1 MQLAFL
7 DDGVAVGRY
16 KVADIAAKRVNPRF
30 RLGRDHVDVELI
42 RRRRQRGNI
51 VRTLFALEVV
61 EGRVDGLG
69 SREIKR
75 RVLLRGIELFDC
87 EVLKSC
93 ALSSL
98 VGDKKFVARVVKM
111 AKRNFPSCV

>member
-7 DDGVAVGRY
+7 HDGVAVRRY
-16 KVADIAAKRVNPRF
+16 KVADIAAKQVNPGF

-42 RRRRQRGNI
+42 RRRRQCGNI

-61 EGRVDGLG
+61 ESRVDGLG

-75 RVLLRGIELFDC
+75 RVFLRGIELFDC
-87 EVLKSC
+87 ELLKSC
-93 ALSSL
+93 ALSGF
-98 VGDKKFVARVVKM
+98 VGDEKFVARVVKT